1 VEDDAGTRALF
12 SSVLREAGLDVVEAN
27 DGLSALDAM
36 NDVPPDLIITDIAM
50 PRMDGV
56 ELTRALRGRAA
67 TELVPII
74 AVTGAPSVFGRARA
88 AGCTAIVS
96 KPCAATD
103 LLALVQ
109 HFLGRRHEDR
119 RIAAATWTGEDRRA
133 HLRPA

>member
-1 VEDDAGTRALF
+1 M
-12 SSVLREAGLDVVEAN
+12 LREAGLDVVEAP

-56 ELTRALRGRAA
+56 ELTRALRGRAS

-74 AVTGAPSVFGRARA
+74 AVTGEPAVFARARA

-96 KPCAATD
+96 KPYAATD

-109 HFLGRRHEDR
+109 QFLGRRHEDR
-119 RIAAATWTGEDRRA
+119 RIAAAPWTGADRRA
-133 HLRPA
+133 HLRPS

>member
-1 VEDDAGTRALF
+1 MF
-12 SSVLREAGLDVVEAN
+12 SSVLREAGLDVVEAP

-36 NDVPPDLIITDIAM
+36 NDVPPDLVITDIAM

-56 ELTRALRGRAA
+56 ELTRALRRRES

-74 AVTGAPSVFGRARA
+74 AVTGEPAVFGRARA

-96 KPCAATD
+96 KPYAPDD

-109 HFLGRRHEDR
+109 QFLGRRHEER
-119 RIAAATWTGEDRRA
+119 RIAASSWTGADRRA
-133 HLRPA
+133 HLRPS